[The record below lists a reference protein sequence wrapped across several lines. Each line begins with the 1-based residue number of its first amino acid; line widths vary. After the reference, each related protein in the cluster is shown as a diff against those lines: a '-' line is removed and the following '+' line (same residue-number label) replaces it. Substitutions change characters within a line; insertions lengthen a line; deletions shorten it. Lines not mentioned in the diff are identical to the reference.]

1 MAGYRPELV
10 RPARPM
16 QAPPARAKFSTRL
29 VCRCGQAEYVVCAGQ
44 AFGGKVLEEG
54 TSVRG
59 ADVLLDQEQR
69 AHSHATA
76 QHL

>member
-1 MAGYRPELV
+1 
-10 RPARPM
+10 M
-16 QAPPARAKFSTRL
+16 QAPPAQGPSSAHDSW
-29 VCRCGQAEYVVCAGQ
+29 VDVDGAEYVVCAGQ

>member
-1 MAGYRPELV
+1 MRGR
-10 RPARPM
+10 
-16 QAPPARAKFSTRL
+16 
-29 VCRCGQAEYVVCAGQ
+29 AEYVVCAGQ
-44 AFGGKVLEEG
+44 AFGSKVLEEG
-54 TSVRG
+54 AGVRG